1 MLNFGVLTGKNIMS
15 FGSGGFEI
23 DLSENQI
30 SMMRG
35 KSGNGKSTIL
45 EALTYCLFGKPYR
58 NIKLAQLINSINGKG
73 MLTTISF
80 TSNQDTFKVIRG
92 MKPAIFE
99 IYKNGE
105 MIPEE
110 AASRDYQKFLEESIL
125 GFGYK
130 TFKQVCVIGSTAYT
144 QFMSLS
150 SSERRNMI
158 EELLDIAVFSRMDLK
173 VKELLKKMKKD
184 VDLISTLV
192 DAKNSE
198 LGRLNKILSEM
209 QESESRKKTEFKDQ
223 IDSLE
228 KEKTEINSR
237 IDQYNKIVSQLI
249 EKTADESKI
258 RKSHLD
264 SQNELRG
271 YLDTISRSKSTMK
284 FFESNDMCST
294 CNQEITADHKHSI
307 VSKEKQIVSDTMKLS
322 KEIYST
328 IEEFNK
334 KIEEFDSF
342 ADALHKATNKLLE
355 LQSDLR
361 AKESLLTN
369 VNRELNRENDSD
381 KVIKQSNQVSDELR
395 TNMVQKIIL
404 LEDLDYIN
412 VCATILKDTGIKS
425 KIISTFIPM
434 INDRINHY
442 LESFDLFVNFELDE
456 NFSETIKS
464 RHRDAFTYDSFSE
477 GEKARI
483 DTAILFTW
491 RDIARRKNSVSTN
504 LLIFDE
510 TCDRSLD
517 DDSIQSFLE
526 ILREQDGTNTLI
538 ITHRGADPV
547 YFDRCYHVDKRSDGF
562 SRLEDL
568 S

>member
-307 VSKEKQIVSDTMKLS
+307 VSKEKQIFSDTMKLS